1 MTEANENKK
10 SLAVQDGDRKFTDL
24 QSRVRTLENL
34 CYSAKEVLNLEEA
47 ASFLGIAKSTLYKM
61 THENRIPFYKPA
73 GKLIYFEK
81 SVLLDWI
88 RSNRV
93 MSETELQEA
102 ARKKL
107 LELNS
112 RTDKTNP
119 PMTQQKSVQMDSD
132 LAKYV
137 AELEKRVRNLED
149 KFDSGKEVLT
159 LQEAAQYMGIARS
172 SLYKMTSNQTIPFYR
187 PNGKLIFFEKDDIL
201 SWIRRN
207 RVFSTEEIEEEARL
221 HMQRLSIKN
230 KKD

>member
-1 MTEANENKK
+1 
-10 SLAVQDGDRKFTDL
+10 
-24 QSRVRTLENL
+24 
-34 CYSAKEVLNLEEA
+34 
-47 ASFLGIAKSTLYKM
+47 
-61 THENRIPFYKPA
+61 
-73 GKLIYFEK
+73 
-81 SVLLDWI
+81 
-88 RSNRV
+88 
-93 MSETELQEA
+93 
-102 ARKKL
+102 
-107 LELNS
+107 
-112 RTDKTNP
+112 
-119 PMTQQKSVQMDSD
+119 MTQQKSVQMDSE

-221 HMQRLSIKN
+221 HMQRLSMKN

>member
-1 MTEANENKK
+1 
-10 SLAVQDGDRKFTDL
+10 
-24 QSRVRTLENL
+24 
-34 CYSAKEVLNLEEA
+34 
-47 ASFLGIAKSTLYKM
+47 
-61 THENRIPFYKPA
+61 
-73 GKLIYFEK
+73 
-81 SVLLDWI
+81 
-88 RSNRV
+88 
-93 MSETELQEA
+93 
-102 ARKKL
+102 
-107 LELNS
+107 
-112 RTDKTNP
+112 
-119 PMTQQKSVQMDSD
+119 MTQQKSVQMDSE

-187 PNGKLIFFEKDDIL
+187 PNGNLIFFEKDDIL

-221 HMQRLSIKN
+221 HMQRLSMKN

>member
-1 MTEANENKK
+1 
-10 SLAVQDGDRKFTDL
+10 
-24 QSRVRTLENL
+24 
-34 CYSAKEVLNLEEA
+34 
-47 ASFLGIAKSTLYKM
+47 
-61 THENRIPFYKPA
+61 
-73 GKLIYFEK
+73 
-81 SVLLDWI
+81 
-88 RSNRV
+88 
-93 MSETELQEA
+93 
-102 ARKKL
+102 
-107 LELNS
+107 
-112 RTDKTNP
+112 
-119 PMTQQKSVQMDSD
+119 MTQQKSVQMDSE

-221 HMQRLSIKN
+221 HMQRLSMKN
-230 KKD
+230 KKE

>member
-1 MTEANENKK
+1 
-10 SLAVQDGDRKFTDL
+10 
-24 QSRVRTLENL
+24 
-34 CYSAKEVLNLEEA
+34 
-47 ASFLGIAKSTLYKM
+47 
-61 THENRIPFYKPA
+61 
-73 GKLIYFEK
+73 
-81 SVLLDWI
+81 
-88 RSNRV
+88 
-93 MSETELQEA
+93 
-102 ARKKL
+102 
-107 LELNS
+107 
-112 RTDKTNP
+112 
-119 PMTQQKSVQMDSD
+119 MTQQKSVQMDSD

>member
-1 MTEANENKK
+1 
-10 SLAVQDGDRKFTDL
+10 
-24 QSRVRTLENL
+24 
-34 CYSAKEVLNLEEA
+34 
-47 ASFLGIAKSTLYKM
+47 
-61 THENRIPFYKPA
+61 
-73 GKLIYFEK
+73 
-81 SVLLDWI
+81 
-88 RSNRV
+88 
-93 MSETELQEA
+93 
-102 ARKKL
+102 
-107 LELNS
+107 
-112 RTDKTNP
+112 
-119 PMTQQKSVQMDSD
+119 MTQQKSFQMDSE

-159 LQEAAQYMGIARS
+159 LQEAAEYMGIARS

-221 HMQRLSIKN
+221 HMQRLSMKN